1 MSSHSTGGANHD
13 LSRKVRELELE
24 LTAARHREAAFAD
37 ILRVINRSP
46 TAIQPVL
53 DAVATSAAH
62 LCEAEAGSIFRRDGD
77 KLRLLAV
84 ARSSSS
90 TLLLA
95 PHQGSPGHSIAG
107 EGSLQLSRGSVS
119 GRSVLEKRT
128 VHIADLQSE
137 VNEYPEGSESARK
150 WGHRTVLAAPLL
162 REGDAIGSI
171 SVRRASAQLFTD
183 AQVAMLETFASQAA
197 IVIENARLFEAEHAH
212 NEQLRAQSAE
222 LSQSLEHQTAISNV
236 LHVISR
242 SPNQLQPVLDEI
254 ASTAANLCGASNSV
268 ILLEQLG
275 ELHLVAAHGLT
286 TKLEKGPIDRSWES
300 GRTYIDRKPV
310 HVHDMMAARD
320 EFPLGYEIGQRSGHR
335 TTLGIPLLREGKA
348 IGCLFLRRTVVK
360 PFSEKQIALLQT
372 FADQAVIAIEN
383 TRLFEAEQASKRELQ
398 ESLEYQTATSEVLS
412 VISRSPNDLQPVF
425 DTIARIAQRLCQA
438 EHAFVLQQGE
448 GGYCLVAAN
457 DAVLDWVTALKAN
470 PLLPDRGSLTG
481 RVALERSTVH
491 VDDLRADPEYTLGP
505 ALQHGV
511 RSELG
516 VPLVR
521 DGEVIGVIIVG
532 RTEVRPFTKRQIAL
546 VETFADQAVI
556 AIENTRLFEEVQSRT
571 RELQESLE
579 YQMATSEVLGVI
591 SRSPTDAQPVF
602 DAIAESARRS
612 CDGHRSAVYRFD
624 GTLIHNIAH
633 HNWTTEWLESPHRP
647 NPRLPSPRTQI
658 AQAIL
663 DGTVVH
669 VPNLDRKSTRLNS

>member
-1 MSSHSTGGANHD
+1 MPSEVSTVTGDHSVES
-13 LSRKVRELELE
+13 LQRELVEAREQQAATAEILAVISSSV
-24 LTAARHREAAFAD
+24 TDANQVFAKIAASAARLCDAYDAA
-37 ILRVINRSP
+37 IGQV
-46 TAIQPVL
+46 
-53 DAVATSAAH
+53 
-62 LCEAEAGSIFRRDGD
+62 DGD
-77 KLRLLAV
+77 KIQLV
-84 ARSSSS
+84 AHYGPIP
-90 TLLLA
+90 TTPMVPLI
-95 PHQGSPGHSIAG
+95 PGGLPARAALDRQTIH
-107 EGSLQLSRGSVS
+107 
-119 GRSVLEKRT
+119 VL
-128 VHIADLQSE
+128 DLQTE
-137 VNEYPEGSESARK
+137 TDEYPEGSERARRL
-150 WGHRTVLAAPLL
+150 GYRTILAVPLM
-162 REGDAIGSI
+162 RAGDAIGTISI
-171 SVRRASAQLFTD
+171 RRSEARPFTNSQI
-183 AQVAMLETFASQAA
+183 ALLKTFADQAVIA
-197 IVIENARLFEAEHAH
+197 IENARLFEAEQAH
-212 NEQLRAQSAE
+212 NEELRAQSAE

-360 PFSEKQIALLQT
+360 PFSEQQIALLQT